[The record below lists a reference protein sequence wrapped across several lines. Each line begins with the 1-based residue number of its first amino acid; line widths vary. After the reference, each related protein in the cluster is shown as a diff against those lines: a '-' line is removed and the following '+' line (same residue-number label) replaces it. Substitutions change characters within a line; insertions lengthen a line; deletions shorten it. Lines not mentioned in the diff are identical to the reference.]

1 MSKFAKP
8 KPQAQRE
15 PSKEDIDRV
24 IGGAEARDGHIEE
37 VVTASPEPRADVRFT
52 MVLSPE
58 EADEVDAARK
68 KAGRMSR
75 LAWIRQAMA
84 EKIARDKG

>member
-1 MSKFAKP
+1 MMSKFAKP
-8 KPQAQRE
+8 KPQQE
-15 PSKEDIDRV
+15 PSKDDIDRV
-24 IGGAEARDGHIEE
+24 IGSAEAKDGR
-37 VVTASPEPRADVRFT
+37 VDDPAPRPDVRFT

-58 EADEVDAARK
+58 EADKADAARK

-84 EKIARDKG
+84 EKLARDEN